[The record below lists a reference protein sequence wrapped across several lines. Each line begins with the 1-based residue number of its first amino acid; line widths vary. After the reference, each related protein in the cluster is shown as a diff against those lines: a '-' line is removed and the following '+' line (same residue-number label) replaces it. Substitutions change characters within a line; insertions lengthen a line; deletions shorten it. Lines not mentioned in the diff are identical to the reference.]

1 MPSAPGDVSF
11 CARGFVCCL
20 FVLLPLSLRPRLPC
34 VVNRLRWPWPLPVCF
49 FSFRDS
55 LGKIE
60 GNPLYGVRTG
70 KRGWSLWT
78 SYPRTLEVKA
88 GVSSVRQSEVH
99 RSELDMDGGVCVC
112 DSGKCVLKRDV
123 WGR

>member
-20 FVLLPLSLRPRLPC
+20 FVLLPLFLRPRLPC

-49 FSFRDS
+49 VSFRDS
-55 LGKIE
+55 LGKVE

-70 KRGWSLWT
+70 KGGWSLWT

-99 RSELDMDGGVCVC
+99 RSELDMDGGCVCVIL
-112 DSGKCVLKRDV
+112 GNVF
-123 WGR
+123 